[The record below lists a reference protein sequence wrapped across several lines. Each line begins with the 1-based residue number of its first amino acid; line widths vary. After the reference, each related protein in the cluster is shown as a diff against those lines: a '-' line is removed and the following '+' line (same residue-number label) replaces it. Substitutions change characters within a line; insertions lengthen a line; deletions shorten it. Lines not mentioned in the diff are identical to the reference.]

1 MSRAIVLVLDSFG
14 IGSAPDA
21 AKFGDNGADTF
32 GHIAEYRQ
40 KQDHPLKI
48 PNLTRLG
55 LLEAHKEAT
64 GAYAKGINETKVSG
78 AYACAAELSS
88 GKDTPSGHWEL
99 MGVPVH
105 FEWGYF
111 RKKENSFP
119 DELLTQIVNA
129 CELEGYLGNC
139 HASGTEII
147 KQLGEEHIRTGYLI
161 FYTSADSVFQIA
173 AHEKHFGLKRLYQ
186 VCEQVRA
193 LLEPYNIGRVIAR
206 PFIGEGNDNFERT
219 ANRKDY
225 SVLPPKPTVLDKLQ
239 QKGGDVIAI
248 GKIADI
254 FAGQGVTQSVKAS
267 GLDGLLK
274 ATLNAMDTAQDN
286 TLIFTNL
293 VDFDTLYGHRRNIE
307 GYAAELEAFDN
318 WLPAIQSAMKPDDV
332 LVLTAD
338 HGCDPTW
345 EGTDHTREYVPLLLS
360 GQKVIAGSR
369 GKRDSF
375 ADLGQTLCCLFDL
388 SAMEEGEAIKL
399 S

>member
-21 AKFGDNGADTF
+21 AKFGDEGADTF

-40 KQDHPLKI
+40 QQGRPLQV

-55 LLEAHKEAT
+55 LVEAHKGAT
-64 GAYAKGINETKVSG
+64 GVQAKGVNQAAVNGAYA
-78 AYACAAELSS
+78 YAAEVSS

-111 RKKENSFP
+111 RDKENSFP
-119 DELLTQIVNA
+119 DELLAEITEA

-139 HASGTEII
+139 HASGTKII
-147 KQLGEEHIRTGYLI
+147 KQLGEQHIRSGRPI
-161 FYTSADSVFQIA
+161 FYTSGDSVFQIA
-173 AHEKHFGLKRLYQ
+173 AHEKYFGLDRLYK
-186 VCEQVRA
+186 VCEKVRA

-206 PFIGEGNDNFERT
+206 PFLGEDAGSFERT
-219 ANRKDY
+219 GNRKDY

-239 QKGGDVIAI
+239 EKGGEVIAI
-248 GKIADI
+248 GKIDDI
-254 FAGQGVTQSVKAS
+254 FASQGVTQAIKAS
-267 GLDGLLK
+267 GLDGLLT
-274 ATLNAMDTAQDN
+274 ATLAAMGKAPDK
-286 TLIFTNL
+286 TLVFTNL

-307 GYAAELEAFDN
+307 GYAKELEAFDQ
-318 WLPAIQSAMKPDDV
+318 WLPKIESAMKPNDV

-345 EGTDHTREYVPLLLS
+345 EGTDHTREYIPLLLS
-360 GQKVIAGSR
+360 GPKVLAGDR

-375 ADLGQTLCCLFDL
+375 ADLGQTLCRLFEL
-388 SAMEEGEAIKL
+388 SPMEEGEAIKL
-399 S
+399 R